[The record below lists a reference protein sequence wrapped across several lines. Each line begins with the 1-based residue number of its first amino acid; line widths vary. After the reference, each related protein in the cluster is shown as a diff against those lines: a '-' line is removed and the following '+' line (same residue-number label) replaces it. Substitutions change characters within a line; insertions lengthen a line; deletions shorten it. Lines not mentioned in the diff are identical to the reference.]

1 MTKGPRQAI
10 LESIKSVREQLD
22 DLKEKIPAKNKYH
35 AKRTYSDLCGRMFD
49 SKAEKRRGEELALLE
64 RAGEIQDLD
73 YQILFKLC
81 DKPKITV
88 TIDFTYEEMGKGKR
102 RRIYED
108 VKGVLTRDSRT
119 KYAWLEQRFG
129 IHVNIIR

>member
-1 MTKGPRQAI
+1 M
-10 LESIKSVREQLD
+10 
-22 DLKEKIPAKNKYH
+22 NKYH
-35 AKRTYSDLCGRMFD
+35 AQRTYSELCGRMFD
-49 SKAEKRRGEELALLE
+49 SKAEKRRGEALALLE